1 MKYRKTIFH
10 SMYCSFYLRITGTL
24 ILQIFFLLCIFIPSA
39 NIQAQEYEL
48 VFKKISVDDGLSQ
61 SKINCIHQDSR
72 GFMWFGT
79 LEGLNNYDGYEFTV
93 FQKDINM
100 SGNLSGNFIQCIF
113 NDSRDN
119 LWIGTESG
127 GLNLFNRNSNQFVHF
142 KNDTISAIKISSND
156 VNTIMEDSR
165 GNLWLGTGNGLDLFD
180 PENQKVTNFLPFKS
194 DNVSPGKNNIN
205 VVFEDKQHNFWI
217 GTSEY
222 GLCLFDRD
230 TNTFT
235 CFQHNPYEKYSISD
249 NDIRSIY
256 EDSQGNLWVGTYNGG
271 FNLFDRAKRIFHRFY
286 PDPATKE
293 SLTAKAILDYDKDN
307 LWIGTRNG
315 LYLFNKNSHNYIRY
329 AHDSHNPSSLSQ
341 NNVQAIYKDLK
352 GDFWFATKN
361 GINFLNTT
369 SMPFIH
375 YRADKIN
382 NKCLNHKSVS
392 TIFEDS
398 RGDIWFGTVE
408 GGLNRLNR
416 ETGTYKYYTHNP
428 NEPNGIS
435 SSNINA
441 IAEDKNGNLWIGTH
455 QGGLNYYNRKTDRFT
470 HFIPE
475 PDEPNSLILNSIH
488 SLFIDRDD
496 DIWLSN
502 TQLFKFDKKEKT
514 FIPLPVNIQGPFT
527 WNIQSIIQDE
537 NGLIWIGGTD
547 KKLYSID
554 KSTLKYD
561 YYQLPGKLKEDRI
574 NILLQDSDK
583 DIWIGTFQGGLYFF
597 DKKRKSFRQFTQH
610 DGLPSNHI
618 CSIQEDDMGNLWI
631 STIKGLSK
639 FNPATKIFK
648 NYFKENGLQSN
659 LFNYASCKTRS
670 GEMFFGGI
678 NGVTAFYPEKI
689 RDNTYIPP
697 VYITDFK
704 ISNQPVEIGGE
715 NPIINA
721 HISETDKIKLSYKHS
736 VFSFTFAAL
745 NYATSEQNKY
755 SYMMEGF
762 DTDWNYVGTRR
773 FASYTNL
780 NPGKYTFKVKA
791 SNNDGHWN
799 EKGASIH
806 ITITPPFWK
815 TLWFKFIVAG
825 IIAYIIRHFILY
837 QRQKRNLLK
846 TTALANITQLKLLRN
861 QMNPHFLLNTL
872 SSIRALVNIDKNQ
885 AWQMISELSEFF
897 QYSLLNYNKV
907 EASLKDEINAAN
919 NYISIQKVCFHDSL
933 HVSFQTDETA
943 RDCIVPAF
951 ILQPLIE
958 NAIKHGKPAG
968 TDKFEIKIKTLY
980 DKDILSIDVSNTGKL
995 TQSENDNS
1003 QEKEIH
1009 GTSLVNIKKRL
1020 EIMFGNHFTF
1030 QMCEENGW
1038 VQAKIRIN
1046 YEMKKS
1052 EKQFYLDVEE
1062 ISQQ

>member
-1 MKYRKTIFH
+1 MF
-10 SMYCSFYLRITGTL
+10 TL
-24 ILQIFFLLCIFIPSA
+24 FFQTLFFLCIIIPSF
-39 NIQAQEYEL
+39 NISAQEQEL
-48 VFKKISVDDGLSQ
+48 VFKKISVDEGLSQ

-79 LEGLNNYDGYEFTV
+79 LEGLNKYDGYEFSI
-93 FQKDINM
+93 FQEDNNVP
-100 SGNLSGNFIQCIF
+100 GNLSGNFIQCIF

-127 GLNLFNRNSNQFVHF
+127 GLNLFNRNSNQFIHF
-142 KNDTISAIKISSND
+142 TNDTTSAIKISSND
-156 VNTIMEDSR
+156 VNVILEDSR
-165 GNLWLGTGNGLDLFD
+165 GNLWLGTGNGLNLFD
-180 PENQKVTNFLPFKS
+180 LKNKSAINYLPNIS
-194 DNVSPGKNNIN
+194 DDFSPGENNIN
-205 VVFEDKQHNFWI
+205 ALFEDTQNNFWI

-222 GLCLFDRD
+222 GLCLFDRN

-235 CFQHNPYEKYSISD
+235 CFQHNPQDKFSISD

-256 EDSQGNLWVGTYNGG
+256 EDNLGNLWIGTYNGG
-271 FNLFDRAKRIFHRFY
+271 FNLFDRVKKIFYRFA
-286 PDPATKE
+286 PDPTTKE
-293 SLTAKAILDYDKDN
+293 SLTAKAILDYDEDN

-315 LYLFNKNSHNYIRY
+315 LYLFNKNTHKFIRY
-329 AHDSHNPSSLSQ
+329 AHDPHNPSSLSQ

-352 GDFWFATKN
+352 GDFWFGTKD
-361 GINFLNTT
+361 GIDFLNTT
-369 SMPFIH
+369 IIPFIH
-375 YRADKIN
+375 YRADEYN
-382 NKCLNHKSVS
+382 NKCLNHKSVA

-398 RGDIWFGTVE
+398 RGDLWLGTVE
-408 GGLNRLNR
+408 GGLNRLDR
-416 ETGTYKYYTHNP
+416 KTGIFKYYTHNP
-428 NEPNGIS
+428 NDPNSIS

-441 IAEDKNGNLWIGTH
+441 IAEDKNGDLWVGTH
-455 QGGLNYYNRKTDRFT
+455 QGGLNFYNRKTNRFY
-470 HFIPE
+470 HFMPE
-475 PDEPNSLILNSIH
+475 PNETNSLILNSIH

-496 DIWLSN
+496 DIWAGNNL
-502 TQLFKFDKKEKT
+502 LFRFDKKKKT
-514 FIPLPVNIQGPFT
+514 FIPFPINFQGPFT
-527 WNIQSIIQDE
+527 WYIQSIIQDK
-537 NGLIWIGGTD
+537 NGTIWVGGPD
-547 KKLYSID
+547 NKLYSID

-561 YYQLPGKLKEDRI
+561 FYQLPGNSKENRI
-574 NILLQDSDK
+574 NIILEDRDQNL
-583 DIWIGTFQGGLYFF
+583 WLGTFQGGLYSF
-597 DKKRKSFRQFTQH
+597 DKKHKTFQLFTQK

-618 CSIQEDDMGNLWI
+618 CSIQEDNLGNLWI

-639 FNPATKIFK
+639 FNPETKIFK

-689 RDNTYIPP
+689 RDNSYIPP

-704 ISNQPVEIGGE
+704 ISNHTVKIGGQ
-715 NPIINA
+715 NPILTKP
-721 HISETDKIKLSYKHS
+721 ISETQKIKLSYKHS

-745 NYATSEQNKY
+745 NYATSEQNEYKY
-755 SYMMEGF
+755 KMEGF
-762 DTDWNYVGTRR
+762 DTDWNNVGTMR

-791 SNNDGHWN
+791 SNNDGLWN

-806 ITITPPFWK
+806 ITITPPFWR

-825 IIAYIIRHFILY
+825 IIALIIRHFIIY

-897 QYSLLNYNKV
+897 RYSLLNYNKV
-907 EASLKDEINAAN
+907 EASLEDEINAAK
-919 NYISIQKVCFHDSL
+919 NYISIQKVCFHDYL
-933 HVSFQTDETA
+933 QVSFQIDKPA
-943 RDCIVPAF
+943 RECIVPAF

-958 NAIKHGKPAG
+958 NAIKHGKPTG
-968 TDKFEIKIKTLY
+968 TEKFEIKIKTLY
-980 DKDILSIDVSNTGKL
+980 DNGILSIDVSNTGNIKK
-995 TQSENDNS
+995 S
-1003 QEKEIH
+1003 QDSTLKDKEIH

-1020 EIMFGNHFTF
+1020 EIMFSDHFSF
-1030 QMCEENGW
+1030 QIFEDNGW
-1038 VQAKIRIN
+1038 VHSKIRIN
-1046 YEMKKS
+1046 YEMKNS
-1052 EKQFYLDVEE
+1052 EKQFYLNVEE
-1062 ISQQ
+1062 LSQQK

>member
-1 MKYRKTIFH
+1 MNNRLLIFQSLFYSFIRRKTF
-10 SMYCSFYLRITGTL
+10 TL
-24 ILQIFFLLCIFIPSA
+24 LLQILFFLCFIIPSS
-39 NIQAQEYEL
+39 NIPAQEHEL
-48 VFKKISVDDGLSQ
+48 VFKEISVDDGLSQ
-61 SKINCIHQDSR
+61 SKVNCIHQDSR
-72 GFMWFGT
+72 GYMWIGT
-79 LEGLNNYDGYEFTV
+79 LEGLNKYDGYEFTV

-100 SGNLSGNFIQCIF
+100 PGNLSGNFIQCIF
-113 NDSRDN
+113 NDSKDN

-127 GLNLFNRNSNQFVHF
+127 GLNLYIRNSNQFIHF
-142 KNDTISAIKISSND
+142 KNDSSSAIKISSND
-156 VNTIMEDSR
+156 VNTILEDSR

-180 PENQKVTNFLPFKS
+180 FENKKVINYLPNIS
-194 DNVSPGKNNIN
+194 DDFSPGKNNIN
-205 VVFEDKQHNFWI
+205 ALFEDKYNNFWI

-230 TNTFT
+230 TKTFT
-235 CFQHNPYEKYSISD
+235 CFKHKIHDKFSISD

-256 EDSQGNLWVGTYNGG
+256 EDSQSNLWIGTYNGG
-271 FNLFDRAKRIFHRFY
+271 FNLFDRAKKIFYRFS
-286 PDPATKE
+286 PDPTTKE

-315 LYLFNKNSHNYIRY
+315 LYLFNINSHKFIRY
-329 AHDSHNPSSLSQ
+329 AHDPHNPSSLSQ
-341 NNVQAIYKDLK
+341 NNVQAIFKDLK
-352 GDFWFATKN
+352 GDFWFGTKN

-375 YRADKIN
+375 YRADKDN

-392 TIFEDS
+392 SILEDS
-398 RGDIWFGTVE
+398 RGDLWFGTVE

-416 ETGTYKYYTHNP
+416 ETGIYKYYTPISNDP
-428 NEPNGIS
+428 NRIS
-435 SSNINA
+435 SANINA
-441 IAEDKNGNLWIGTH
+441 IAEDKNGDLWIGTH
-455 QGGLNYYNRKTDRFT
+455 QGGLNFYDRKTNRFY

-475 PDEPNSLILNSIH
+475 PNEPNSLILNSIH

-496 DIWLSN
+496 DIWVGN
-502 TQLFKFDKKEKT
+502 NQLFRFNKKEKI
-514 FIPLPVNIQGPFT
+514 FVPLPINIQGPFT
-527 WNIQSIIQDE
+527 WYIQSIIQDE
-537 NGLIWIGGTD
+537 NGIIWVGGPD
-547 KKLYSID
+547 NKLYSID

-561 YYQLPGKLKEDRI
+561 FYQLPGKLKEDRI
-574 NILLQDSDK
+574 NIILQDSK
-583 DIWIGTFQGGLYFF
+583 QNLWLGTFQGGLYFF
-597 DKKRKSFRQFTQH
+597 EEKQKKFQTYTQK

-618 CSIQEDDMGNLWI
+618 CSIQEDDLGNLWI

-639 FNPATKIFK
+639 FNPKTQIFK

-678 NGVTAFYPEKI
+678 NGVTAFYPDKI
-689 RDNTYIPP
+689 RDNSYIPP

-704 ISNQPVEIGGE
+704 VSNQPVKIGGE
-715 NPIINA
+715 NPILNE
-721 HISETDKIKLSYKHS
+721 HISETQKIKLSYKHS

-762 DTDWNYVGTRR
+762 DTDWNDVGTRR

-791 SNNDGHWN
+791 SNNDGLWN
-799 EKGASIH
+799 EEGVSIH
-806 ITITPPFWK
+806 ISISPPFWK

-825 IIAYIIRHFILY
+825 IIALIIRHFIIY

-897 QYSLLNYNKV
+897 RYSLLNYNKV
-907 EASLKDEINAAN
+907 EASLKDEINAAK
-919 NYISIQKVCFHDSL
+919 NYISIQKVCFHDYL
-933 HVSFQTDETA
+933 HVSFQTDDAA

-958 NAIKHGKPAG
+958 NAIKHGKP
-968 TDKFEIKIKTLY
+968 TSTENFEIKIKTLY
-980 DKDILSIDVSNTGKL
+980 DKGILSIDVSNTGKL
-995 TQSENDNS
+995 NNSNDNTS
-1003 QEKEIH
+1003 QDKEIH

-1020 EIMFGNHFTF
+1020 EIMFSDHFSF
-1030 QMCEENGW
+1030 KIFEENGW
-1038 VQAKIRIN
+1038 VHARIRIN
-1046 YEMKKS
+1046 YEMKNS
-1052 EKQFYLDVEE
+1052 EKQFYLNVEE
-1062 ISQQ
+1062 ISKQ